1 MSPIVKIDSVSEMLQ
16 ACIYFQHRFQELYDI
31 YKDNWFSSIVEQMKF
46 IEANARVKGEVQ
58 KKLKQKIFEQ
68 YRQAGEDVESIS
80 PELADKW
87 ACSLQKF
94 ESFQIKNKEN
104 YHDELQEISTLCN
117 SHMRKLTDESDDF
130 RKLKLLDNR
139 IYSVQV
145 NVLEEDD
152 IEKEFYRTTLNF
164 GFLSRRGLD
173 GLDEDLINEVSA
185 FSKFFWSNLGKQF

>member
-1 MSPIVKIDSVSEMLQ
+1 MSPIVKIDSVTEMLQ
-16 ACIYFQHRFQELYDI
+16 ACIYFQHRFQELYNI
-31 YKDNWFSSIVEQMKF
+31 YKDNWFLSIVEQMKF

-58 KKLKQKIFEQ
+58 RKLKQKIFKQ

-94 ESFQIKNKEN
+94 ESFQIENKEN
-104 YHDELQEISTLCN
+104 YYDELQEISALCN

-130 RKLKLLDNR
+130 RKLTILDIS
-139 IYSVQV
+139 IYSIQD
-145 NVLEEDD
+145 NLIEEED
-152 IEKEFYRTTLNF
+152 IEKEIYREDLNF

-173 GLDEDLINEVSA
+173 GLDEDLINEVSV